1 MRPMGIPKNIS
12 DRRRSVRIAEELP
25 FVIGHEGYE
34 IQATSLNISN
44 NGVMCLVD
52 RNIPVMTQLEIVF
65 SLPVLV
71 NFSSK
76 EKVIKAKGVV
86 VRKEE
91 DAVSEKFFIAVY
103 FSDIKPKDQK
113 VLNEFIEYRL
123 KT

>member
-1 MRPMGIPKNIS
+1 MPGKPA
-12 DRRRSVRIAEELP
+12 DRRRSVRVFEEFP

-34 IQATSLNISN
+34 IQARSVNISG

-52 RNIPVMTQLEIVF
+52 RDIPLMTQLEIVF
-65 SLPVLV
+65 ALPVAV

-76 EKVIKAKGVV
+76 EKIVKAKGVV

-91 DAVSEKFFIAVY
+91 DAVSDKFFIAIY

-113 VLNEFIEYRL
+113 VLDEFIAYRL
-123 KT
+123 KP